1 MSETSDSIEIDRPMS
16 SELLHKSN
24 FVCRISFF
32 NNSYYNDFNMTTKFI
47 DFLNKFSER
56 QWLNTVEKLL
66 PEIQEVDRNA
76 VQIWF
81 RFYPLELFR
90 YLENAEDRGKAIQK
104 FVMQGDFEL
113 KNQID
118 SSHKF
123 LYGHRFWKETKDAI
137 VAHAES
143 NSNEDGDLTSVVKEI
158 AKEAAKAAKTKECL
172 TKGIVLAGLM
182 TLVQV
187 GFDAF
192 KAAEGKIYL
201 DAKEAKKSAKE
212 ILAERAKDDSQG
224 IFGFLKT
231 VDKKFSVTYD
241 ETKGQAKF
249 KIINEEEIA
258 SASARNQSQDW
269 KSMDE
274 RCWEGVVPV
283 ECRSAACGTCWVG
296 ILGGQEK
303 LSEVSLRERK
313 QMKVFGYNQPEDEK
327 PFMRLACQ
335 AKAYGNATIVI
346 PPWNGVFGKKVYG
359 NVEDVELEP
368 ATTSAAKLRETV
380 ADAISG
386 SK

>member
-1 MSETSDSIEIDRPMS
+1 
-16 SELLHKSN
+16 
-24 FVCRISFF
+24 
-32 NNSYYNDFNMTTKFI
+32 MTTKFI

-380 ADAISG
+380 ADAISV